1 MHRNTILF
9 FIVFLASFGA
19 FAQSGTLKG
28 KVIDAMTGET
38 IPMANIVVKLDGAT
52 VIGGASDF
60 DGNYTIKPINP
71 GTYTI
76 EVSFIGYS
84 TIVQNNVLISPNKI
98 TFIDYEL
105 SVSTN
110 ELTEVQVIEY
120 DVPLID
126 ADKSGSTKTAE
137 QITSLPTRNV
147 QNVAATTAGIYQSD
161 SGSEVNVRG
170 SRSNA
175 TSYYIDGIKITGN
188 TNVLPQSAIDQ
199 MTVVTGGLP
208 AQYGDA
214 TGGIISITTRG
225 PSRIT
230 KGGFEI
236 GSSQLTDPYNH
247 NLIVPIDN
255 LYQ

>member
-1 MHRNTILF
+1 MHKNIILF
-9 FIVFLASFGA
+9 LIVLFTSLNV

-28 KVIDAMTGET
+28 KITDAMTGET
-38 IPMANIVVKLDGAT
+38 VPMANVVVKMDGAT
-52 VIGGASDF
+52 IIGGASDF
-60 DGNYTIKPINP
+60 DGNFTIKPINP
-71 GTYTI
+71 GTYSV
-76 EVSFIGYS
+76 EVSFIGYN
-84 TIVQNNVLISPNKI
+84 TIIQNNVLISPNKI
-98 TFIDYEL
+98 TFSDYEL
-105 SVSTN
+105 KVSTN
-110 ELTEVQVIEY
+110 ELTEVQIIEY

-126 ADKSGSTKTAE
+126 ADKSGSTKTAD

-161 SGSEVNVRG
+161 SGADVNVRG

-175 TSYYIDGIKITGN
+175 TAYYIDGIKITGSS
-188 TNVLPQSAIDQ
+188 NVLPQSAIDQ

-236 GSSQLTDPYNH
+236 VQDEYFFVQFRK
-247 NLIVPIDN
+247 NLCT
-255 LYQ
+255 

>member
-98 TFIDYEL
+98 TFIDY
-105 SVSTN
+105 
-110 ELTEVQVIEY
+110 
-120 DVPLID
+120 
-126 ADKSGSTKTAE
+126 
-137 QITSLPTRNV
+137 
-147 QNVAATTAGIYQSD
+147 
-161 SGSEVNVRG
+161 
-170 SRSNA
+170 
-175 TSYYIDGIKITGN
+175 
-188 TNVLPQSAIDQ
+188 
-199 MTVVTGGLP
+199 MM
-208 AQYGDA
+208 
-214 TGGIISITTRG
+214 
-225 PSRIT
+225 
-230 KGGFEI
+230 
-236 GSSQLTDPYNH
+236 
-247 NLIVPIDN
+247 
-255 LYQ
+255 